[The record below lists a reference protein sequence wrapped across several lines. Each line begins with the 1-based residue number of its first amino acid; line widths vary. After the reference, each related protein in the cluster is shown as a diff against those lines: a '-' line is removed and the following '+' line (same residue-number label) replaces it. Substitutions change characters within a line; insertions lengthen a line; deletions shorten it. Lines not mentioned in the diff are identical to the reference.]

1 VKTDATVTGTAG
13 LSLDLGSS
21 AEGLLEQAPR
31 KRRPTKKN
39 LAKWRGL
46 VNAVR
51 KTQLLKAYESPV
63 SLANRCKPYAKTIIL
78 S

>member
-46 VNAVR
+46 GKPV
-51 KTQLLKAYESPV
+51 KETLLFKSEVSPV
-63 SLANRCKPYAKTIIL
+63 TRANLNKPYTETIIL
-78 S
+78 I